1 MARQQNPN
9 SGFTMMEMMLTLA
22 VVSILLMLT
31 VQSAPQ
37 NNAHT
42 VDREVDNIAFFFQLA
57 QTNALNTKQ
66 AHVVEF
72 DRTKHRIVIKSGYGE
87 TLETY
92 TLNTCKILQGG
103 LSGFLY
109 KSNGDTNAFGTIR
122 FHWMDETGDFGFQVQ
137 EGRVMS
143 ARRRVQGAG
152 CGTCQADNFNNNPH
166 PCTRTHEDQGNNST
180 CGRK

>member
-1 MARQQNPN
+1 
-9 SGFTMMEMMLTLA
+9 MMEMMLTLA

-72 DRTKHRIVIKSGYGE
+72 DRTKHRIVIKSGYE
-87 TLETY
+87 RRLKHTHSIPAKYSRADFPDFY
-92 TLNTCKILQGG
+92 TNQTGIRMHLVP
-103 LSGFLY
+103 SG
-109 KSNGDTNAFGTIR
+109 STA
-122 FHWMDETGDFGFQVQ
+122 WM
-137 EGRVMS
+137 
-143 ARRRVQGAG
+143 RR
-152 CGTCQADNFNNNPH
+152 
-166 PCTRTHEDQGNNST
+166 
-180 CGRK
+180 